1 MRFNIYKERGNVSSG
16 GTSYP
21 SLRDEKRGRVM
32 IRVKRVYDPP
42 DRGDG
47 KRILVDR
54 LWPRG
59 IRKENLR
66 TDEWLREIAPSD
78 KLRKWFSHD
87 PKKYEEFKK
96 RYSEELEDKSEILE
110 RIKSES
116 RKGTVTILFSAKDTE
131 HNNAT
136 VLRELLSK

>member
-1 MRFNIYKERGNVSSG
+1 
-16 GTSYP
+16 
-21 SLRDEKRGRVM
+21 M
-32 IRVKRVYDPP
+32 IKIKRVYDPFEP
-42 DRGDG
+42 EDG
-47 KRILVDR
+47 KRILINR

-59 IRKENLR
+59 IKKEDLKM
-66 TDEWLREIAPSD
+66 DEWLKEIAPSD

-96 RYSEELEDKSEILE
+96 RYAKELEDKSEILK

-116 RKGTVTILFSAKDTE
+116 KKGAITMLFSAKDTE

-136 VLRELLSK
+136 VLKELLSAR